1 MGKIDIKGYIVSND
15 DREFYDFYGMTS
27 TYPKM
32 VQDAIANDEDEE
44 ITLNIASNGGDVF
57 AASEIYTML
66 RDSGKRIVVNIQGL
80 AASAASVIS
89 MAGDTVRISPTAH
102 IMIHKASSGFVGN
115 SDDMEHQSVVL
126 NSIDESI
133 ALAYEMKTGL
143 KQSELLDLMAKETWL
158 NAKTAVDK
166 GFADEIMFFE
176 EQIMVTNAVHQMPSK
191 SAINKFKNMI
201 AKPKTNS
208 LREQK
213 LKILLEK

>member
-80 AASAASVIS
+80 AASAASYIS
-89 MAGDTVRISPTAH
+89 
-102 IMIHKASSGFVGN
+102 
-115 SDDMEHQSVVL
+115 
-126 NSIDESI
+126 
-133 ALAYEMKTGL
+133 
-143 KQSELLDLMAKETWL
+143 
-158 NAKTAVDK
+158 
-166 GFADEIMFFE
+166 
-176 EQIMVTNAVHQMPSK
+176 
-191 SAINKFKNMI
+191 
-201 AKPKTNS
+201 
-208 LREQK
+208 
-213 LKILLEK
+213 